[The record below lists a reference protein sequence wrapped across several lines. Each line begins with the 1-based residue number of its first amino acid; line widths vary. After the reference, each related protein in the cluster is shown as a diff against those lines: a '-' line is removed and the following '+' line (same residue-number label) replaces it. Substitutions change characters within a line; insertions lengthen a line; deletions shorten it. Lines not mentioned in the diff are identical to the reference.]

1 MAKDNNINYK
11 LFFVFAIII
20 LIFLTGIFSYYVF
33 FKNKNSGTI
42 LFTYSNDNDVISIEN
57 SLPIE
62 DSVGKKLSNSD
73 TNNKLN
79 GYFEFVLSAKISKN
93 SSIDYEIVAKKASN
107 NNEISDQYIKI
118 YLTDG
123 DSDLPVDGYN
133 LVSVPTY
140 AELKNSA
147 SDSRYKVL
155 YSGKFKNN
163 KDKKFILRMWLA
175 DNYVINDNLK
185 YFSIKLDV
193 NVNN

>member
-79 GYFEFVLSAKISKN
+79 GYFEFVLSPKISKN
-93 SSIDYEIVAKKASN
+93 SSIDYEIVAKKTSD

-147 SDSRYKVL
+147 SDSRHKVL